1 MMSIVNAPAMEIHNK
16 DIGLDNPIVLENHA
30 NNSTT
35 LVANVTVITS
45 HKPSQLTKV
54 ISLSKE
60 GKMVKTPSA
69 QLLEGVAA
77 TKDLTTITDF
87 ATLLT
92 TLGSNQALVYGVP
105 NDGITTAKVVT
116 KARYSALGS
125 NNNGFITR
133 TNEHFGWHSGAG
145 IMMFDYDPDGE
156 ALDKE
161 AVLQQLYEVCPA
173 IRDVDHL
180 WWMSSSS
187 NIVNNETGEH
197 LTTVTGQRIYVMV
210 NNADDIERAAKIIN
224 DKLWLADKG
233 YVKVSASGAMLN
245 RLPFDMS
252 VYQPSRL
259 DFAAGAACVS
269 PLQQNRG
276 EPELIEGRLRSLDTL
291 TTLPDLSSSELEKLD
306 TIRLGKE
313 AAAKPKAQAA
323 RVEYIET
330 MKDTLLKSDP
340 DMDDKERSALM
351 TMVLDEKALLPNW
364 VLYVWHEGNLEAITV
379 AELLQNKHYYDGM
392 LCLDPIEPDYDG
404 GRLVAKL
411 YLNQEKPIV
420 YSFARGGHSYALLN
434 KIHRIPLADGKLHDA
449 VNETITIIA
458 ERKELFSYGTALVE
472 PINGKLTYID
482 KPQMKHYLG
491 GIIEYIG
498 SSGKPVNPSNDLV
511 DGVISVG
518 GSRGISPIKG
528 YIDHPMVDP
537 NLRLMNTAGYDAPT
551 QLLMAFDK
559 SDFSITDRR
568 LTDSE
573 VMSKLERIY
582 APFVGFEVA
591 GGEDKSVLLAAIFSA
606 VVRQVLP
613 MCPAFGI
620 DAPMQGSGKTLL
632 AETISM
638 LAAGKLA
645 SAVPTHGKTN
655 DDEFRKRLFAMLIKG
670 DKVCLFD
677 NLVGTFDSPAFAA
690 ALTSEYFTD
699 RVLGKSKTVTTLVKT
714 LFLLTGNN
722 MNITGDM
729 SRRVLRMRLAP
740 KNDKLTERKYDFDP
754 VVKVA
759 SMRFEIISDVLSLI
773 NHWKHCGAP
782 KAAGSMTSYG
792 EWDTLVRQPLAF
804 IASQYPELHLH
815 DVLAISVAQQAD
827 SSDKEALI
835 ALLIAIA
842 KGFSINGR
850 FKAGAALK
858 RIRDNDEA
866 LQDAVYAFID
876 KSKLQSSMYLGI
888 MLKQHVDRNV
898 EGLVLRSKHG
908 SGSMFY
914 WVELTDDTHRN
925 TIMGAVAQGMSEVAS
940 IMRSGYRVAGSTSI
954 SPPEMVG

>member
-1 MMSIVNAPAMEIHNK
+1 MMSTNTQNA
-16 DIGLDNPIVLENHA
+16 
-30 NNSTT
+30 T
-35 LVANVTVITS
+35 LTVITS

-60 GKMVKTPSA
+60 GKMVKQPSA
-69 QLLEGVAA
+69 QLIEGSAE
-77 TKDLTTITDF
+77 TMELTTISDF
-87 ATLLT
+87 AALLT
-92 TLGSNQALVYGVP
+92 MLESNQALVYGVP
-105 NDGITTAKVVT
+105 NDGIANAKVIT
-116 KARYSALGS
+116 KKRYSELG
-125 NNNGFITR
+125 GKTQGLITR
-133 TNEHFGWHSGAG
+133 TKEHFSWSSGAG

-161 AVLQQLYEVCPA
+161 AVLQLLYEVCPA

-187 NIVNNETGEH
+187 NIINTETGEQ

-210 NNADDIERAAKIIN
+210 NSAADIERAAKVIN
-224 DKLWLADKG
+224 DKLWLTGHG

-245 RLPFDMS
+245 RVPFDMS

-259 DFAAGAACVS
+259 DFAAGAACVE

-276 EPELIEGRLRSLDTL
+276 EPELIEGNLRSLDTL
-291 TTLPDLSSSELEKLD
+291 TALPDLNSTELERLE

-313 AAAKPKAQAA
+313 AGAKPKAQAA

-330 MKDTLLKSDP
+330 MKDKLLRSDP
-340 DMDDKERSALM
+340 DIDDKEQAALM
-351 TMVLDEKALLPNW
+351 TMVLDDKLLLPNW
-364 VLYVWHEGNLEAITV
+364 VLYVWHENSLEEITV

-404 GRLVAKL
+404 GRLVGKL
-411 YLNQEKPIV
+411 YLNTEKPIV

-434 KIHRIPLADGKLHDA
+434 KTHQIPLSDGKLHEA
-449 VNETITIIA
+449 VNETMAIIA
-458 ERKELFSYGTALVE
+458 QRKELFSYGTALVE
-472 PINGKLTYID
+472 PISGKLITID

-498 SSGKPVNPSNDLV
+498 CNGKPVNPSNDLV

-528 YIDHPMVDP
+528 YIDHPMVDA
-537 NLRLMNTAGYDAPT
+537 NLRMIDTAGYDAPT

-559 SDFSITDRR
+559 SDFSISDRK

-573 VMSKLERIY
+573 VMDKLNRIY
-582 APFVGFEVA
+582 SPFVGFEVA
-591 GGEDKSVLLAAIFSA
+591 GGDDKSVLLAAIFST

-655 DDEFRKRLFAMLIKG
+655 DDEFRKRLFAMLIAG
-670 DKVCLFD
+670 EKVCLFD
-677 NLVGTFDSPAFAA
+677 NLVGTFDSPSFAA

-729 SRRVLRMRLAP
+729 SRRVLQMRLAP
-740 KNDKLTERKYDFDP
+740 KNDKLTERKYEFDP

-804 IASQYPELHLH
+804 IASQYPELQLH

-835 ALLIAIA
+835 ALLIALA
-842 KGFSINGR
+842 KVFSINTR
-850 FKAGAALK
+850 FKAEDGLK
-858 RIRDNDEA
+858 QIKGGDEV
-866 LQDAVYAFID
+866 LQDAVYAFVD
-876 KSKLQSSMYLGI
+876 KGKLQSSQHLGN
-888 MLKQHVDRNV
+888 MLKEHVDRNV
-898 EGLVLRSKHG
+898 EGLVLRAKKV
-908 SGSMFY
+908 SGSLSY

-940 IMRSGYRVAGSTSI
+940 IMRSGYRIAGSTAI